1 VVSVSTALR
10 PATVAGVPL
19 STLAAQIGAV
29 PAEGSHPSGVI
40 PDLRITGVTLRAQDV
55 RSGDL
60 FAALP
65 GASRHGARFHAD
77 AIERGAVAVLTDAA
91 GVAELAGRAGSVP
104 VLLHPEPRSVL
115 GELAAT
121 VYGRPSEHL
130 AVVGVT
136 GTSGKTTTTY
146 LIEAGLRSAGRTV
159 GLIGTV
165 GLRINGVDIP
175 STLTTPEAP
184 ALQALLAVMAE
195 RGVDTVVME
204 VSSHALTLG
213 RVDGIHFAVG
223 GFTNLSRDHLDF
235 HPTMEDYFEAKARLF
250 DPASPLRARRAVV
263 CVDDDAGRAMAN
275 RTDAA
280 ITVSTQ
286 GRPADWR
293 AEDVTA
299 EAGTQEFTAVD
310 PAGVHHR
317 MGIRLPGGYNI
328 ANCLVALAILDAVG
342 VSPEQASAG
351 LRHTHVPGRLEQI
364 DRGQDFLAL
373 VDYAHKP
380 GALREVLRS
389 LRRPDSR
396 LAVVFG
402 AGGDRDPGKR
412 APMGRI
418 AAELADL
425 VIVTDDNP
433 RGEDPAA
440 IRREILAGAA
450 EAGAA
455 VRVVEI
461 GDRRAAIDH
470 AVAWA
475 APGDVV
481 LIAGK
486 GHETGQTLAGQTHP
500 FDDRVELA
508 AALEGRCTAGD
519 DAEQESDVGAPP
531 ACGGEERRK

>member
-1 VVSVSTALR
+1 MTVPTALR
-10 PATVAGVPL
+10 PTAGAGVPL
-19 STLAAQIGAV
+19 PTLAAQVGAV
-29 PAEGSHPSGVI
+29 SAEGPHQPGVI

-60 FAALP
+60 FAALS
-65 GASRHGARFHAD
+65 GASTHGARYLTD
-77 AIERGAVAVLTDAA
+77 AVDRGAVAVLTDAA
-91 GVAELAGRAGSVP
+91 GVAAIADQLPGFAAVP
-104 VLLHPEPRSVL
+104 VLVHPEPRSVL

-121 VYGRPSEHL
+121 VYGCPSERL

-146 LIEAGLRSAGRTV
+146 LLEAGLQAAGRAV
-159 GLIGTV
+159 GLIGTI
-165 GLRINGVDIP
+165 GLRINGVDVP
-175 STLTTPEAP
+175 SALTTPEAP
-184 ALQALLAVMAE
+184 ALQAQLAVMAE

-213 RVDGIHFAVG
+213 RVDGVQFAVG

-235 HPTMEDYFEAKARLF
+235 HPTMADYFEAKARLF
-250 DPASPLRARRAVV
+250 DPSSPLHARRAVV
-263 CVDDDAGRAMAN
+263 CIDDDAGREMAD
-275 RTDAA
+275 RADAA
-280 ITVSTQ
+280 VTVSAQ
-286 GRPADWR
+286 GRHADWR
-293 AEDVTA
+293 AEDVTGD
-299 EAGTQEFTAVD
+299 AGEQKFTAVD

-317 MGIRLPGGYNI
+317 IGIPLPGDYNI
-328 ANCLVALAILDAVG
+328 ANCLVALAIIDALG
-342 VSPEQASAG
+342 VSPEQASTG
-351 LRHTHVPGRLEQI
+351 LRHTSVPGRLEQI

-380 GALREVLRS
+380 GALRAVLQT

-412 APMGRI
+412 VPMGRV

-440 IRREILAGAA
+440 IRREILSGAA
-450 EAGAA
+450 EVGGSAE
-455 VRVVEI
+455 VVEI
-461 GDRRAAIDH
+461 GDRRAAIEH

-475 APGDVV
+475 APRDVV

-486 GHETGQTLAGQTHP
+486 GHETGQTRGGQTHP

-508 AALEGRCTAGD
+508 AALEA
-519 DAEQESDVGAPP
+519 
-531 ACGGEERRK
+531 RRS

>member
-1 VVSVSTALR
+1 VVSVPTALR
-10 PATVAGVPL
+10 PSVGSGVPL
-19 STLAAQIGAV
+19 STLAAQVGAV
-29 PAEGSHPSGVI
+29 PAEGSHASVI

-60 FAALP
+60 FAALS
-65 GASRHGARFHAD
+65 GASTHGVRHLGD

-91 GVAELAGRAGSVP
+91 GVAEIADQAQGFAPLP
-104 VLLHPEPRSVL
+104 VLVHPEPRSVL

-121 VYGRPSEHL
+121 VYDRPSERL

-146 LIEAGLRSAGRTV
+146 LIEAGLRAAGRTV
-159 GLIGTV
+159 GLIGTI
-165 GLRINGVDIP
+165 GLRIDGVDVP
-175 STLTTPEAP
+175 SALTTPEAP
-184 ALQALLAVMAE
+184 ALQAELAVMAE

-213 RVDGIHFAVG
+213 RVDGVHFAVG

-250 DPASPLRARRAVV
+250 EPTSPLRADRAVV
-263 CVDDDAGRAMAN
+263 CVDDDAGRVMAD
-275 RTDAA
+275 RADGA
-280 ITVSTQ
+280 ITVSAQ

-299 EAGTQEFTAVD
+299 DAGEQKFTAVD

-317 MGIRLPGGYNI
+317 IGIPLPGDYNI
-328 ANCLVALAILDAVG
+328 ANCLVALAIIDALG
-342 VSPEQASAG
+342 VSPEQASTG
-351 LRHTHVPGRLEQI
+351 LRHTSVPGRLEQI
-364 DRGQDFLAL
+364 DRGQGFLAL

-380 GALREVLRS
+380 GALGAVLQS
-389 LRRPDSR
+389 LRRPESR

-433 RGEDPAA
+433 RSEDPAT
-440 IRREILAGAA
+440 IRREILAGAR

-455 VRVVEI
+455 AEVIEI

-475 APGDVV
+475 GPGDVV
-481 LIAGK
+481 LITGK
-486 GHETGQTLAGQTHP
+486 GHETGQTRAGQTYP

-508 AALEGRCTAGD
+508 AALEA
-519 DAEQESDVGAPP
+519 
-531 ACGGEERRK
+531 RRP